1 MAAWLSK
8 TDLCRRG
15 WTLEAVA
22 RWLGPPERREMSRRT
37 GVERHLYGR
46 DRVELAETDPSFV
59 AWQESHTLRRE
70 ARRQAIER
78 AAERRVSFAR
88 AWSPRILRLPLDQ
101 LEAMSI
107 ATYNRRLE
115 DRAWRVFERGGEV
128 EDLPS
133 AADNSCPRPFLERIM
148 VNHLRHVCT
157 NYDARTRAARTKV
170 RGDEVCAILRHRVLD
185 AIAAAY
191 PELAAEVERQREK
204 RPIPVPEAVAHV
216 EPELRIPQAKPLPP
230 CQLHLFGAS

>member
-59 AWQESHTLRRE
+59 AWQEAHTLRRE

-78 AAERRVSFAR
+78 AAERRISWAR
-88 AWSPRILRLPLDQ
+88 AWSPRILRLPLNQ
-101 LEAMSI
+101 LEAMAI

-133 AADNSCPRPFLERIM
+133 AADSSCPRPFLERIM
-148 VNHLRHVCT
+148 GCAPSCGTVCS
-157 NYDARTRAARTKV
+157 TRSR
-170 RGDEVCAILRHRVLD
+170 
-185 AIAAAY
+185 
-191 PELAAEVERQREK
+191 
-204 RPIPVPEAVAHV
+204 RPILSWRPKWSASG
-216 EPELRIPQAKPLPP
+216 RSGRSP
-230 CQLHLFGAS
+230 CQRPWPA